1 MIKRFIDH
9 FFANKINENAANF
22 FYTFHLGIFLITIFL
37 LLFMSG
43 ILLVFYYLPVPDMAY
58 KSVLFI
64 EENVF
69 LGKYLRSFHRM
80 LTHFF
85 LVFSALHILRI
96 IFSGVY
102 KQRALNYRYG
112 YMMFLLIIFY
122 AYTGYLLP
130 FDQLSFWATTT
141 GMELIRQLP
150 LGDKLVGMLV
160 PFAVEDKYTLLR
172 FYVLHVVILPILL
185 TFLVSMHMYILRKDK
200 LLLQDEK
207 KINLNEFKKGILKPA
222 LIITLVILVLSVVIK
237 SPLGVPADFTT
248 PPNPAKSAW
257 FLLWIQEI
265 VSIRG
270 YLFNILAIIFIL
282 YLFLP
287 EISKRGEGYGWFSKD
302 DKPVWIF
309 TLFFTM
315 LIIILT
321 IIAYYFRGPNWSLVF

>member
-1 MIKRFIDH
+1 MIKKFIDH
-9 FFANKINENAANF
+9 FFANKTNKNATNF
-22 FYTFHLGIFLITIFL
+22 YYTFHLGILLITIIL
-37 LLFMSG
+37 LLFLSG
-43 ILLVFYYLPVPDMAY
+43 ILLVFYYIPVPDMAY

-69 LGKYLRSFHRM
+69 LGKYIRSFHRM
-80 LTHFF
+80 LNHF
-85 LVFSALHILRI
+85 LLIISAMHLLRI

-102 KQRALNYRYG
+102 KHRKLNYKYG
-112 YMMFLLIIFY
+112 YIMFLLIIFY

-141 GMELIRQLP
+141 GIELIKQLP
-150 LGDKLVGMLV
+150 LGDKIVEILV

-207 KINLNEFKKGILKPA
+207 RVSLNEFKKAVIKPA
-222 LIITLVILVLSVVIK
+222 LVITLVILVLSVIIK

-270 YLFNILAIIFIL
+270 YLFNILALIFIL

-287 EISKRGEGYGWFSKD
+287 EISRRNEGFRWFSKND
-302 DKPVWIF
+302 RSVWIF
-309 TLFFTM
+309 TLLFGG
-315 LIIILT
+315 LIIVLT
-321 IIAYYFRGPNWSLVF
+321 IIAYYFRGPDWSFVF